1 MKKQNTSWGNVAGWY
16 DDLLSKDADSYQAK
30 VILPNLLRLMEIK
43 KGEWI
48 FDIACGQGFFSR
60 EFVKLGAHVV
70 GSDIAP
76 ELIAIAKKDAPK
88 EAIFHVGPSDN
99 ISFEE
104 NESFDKAVCI
114 LALQNI
120 ENLSG
125 TLAEAARILRK
136 GGKLYLVLNH
146 PAFRI
151 PQKSGWEF
159 DEKKKIQF
167 RRVDEYLSESH
178 TEIDMHPGKK
188 ESEHTVSFH
197 RSLQVYF
204 KMFKKNNFAVTRLE
218 EWISHKASQ
227 KGPRQAAEDKA
238 RKEIP
243 LFLFLELL
251 KIS

>member
-1 MKKQNTSWGNVAGWY
+1 MKKKDTSWGNVAGWY
-16 DDLLSKDADSYQAK
+16 DELLSKDSDSYQSK

-60 EFVKLGAHVV
+60 EFVKAGANVV

-88 EAIFHVGPSDN
+88 EAIFHVAPSDD

-104 NESFDKAVCI
+104 NESFDKVVCI

-120 ENLSG
+120 EKLSE
-125 TLAEAARILRK
+125 TLAEASRILRK
-136 GGKLYLVLNH
+136 TGKLYLVLNH

-167 RRVDEYLSESH
+167 RRVDEYLSESR
-178 TEIDMHPGKK
+178 TEIDMHPGQK

-204 KMFKKNNFAVTRLE
+204 KMFRKNNLAVTRLE

-227 KGPRQAAEDKA
+227 KGPRAVAEDKA

-243 LFLFLELL
+243 LFLFLEIV
-251 KIS
+251 KI